1 MNDTRHSTP
10 TLPVVL
16 LLLWAVI
23 SMLLWAMAF
32 YQAPTATPEWLL
44 RAQSVCFGTGETGL
58 PDTYGWM
65 VLAMGPLSM
74 LAGLL
79 VAFGS
84 EVRQG
89 LSVMAASISG
99 KALLVIVLAT
109 LLTEAVWIEGR
120 IEAGIDVA
128 TTVYSFDAPD
138 TLPLD
143 YPRLH
148 QPAAS
153 FALTDQH
160 GGQISPQGLRDKVVL
175 LTFAFAHCQTICPV
189 ILSNVLQAA
198 DRFEPQQ
205 VEVLVVT
212 LDPWRDTPRTLPTL
226 ANGWNLGAN
235 AHVLSGPVDDVMAVL
250 DQYNV
255 PRQRDEKTGD
265 VTHPALVYVLDKN
278 GDLAYGFNNP
288 NADWLA
294 TAVERLLE
302 PADLAVTSSR

>member
-1 MNDTRHSTP
+1 M
-10 TLPVVL
+10 
-16 LLLWAVI
+16 
-23 SMLLWAMAF
+23 
-32 YQAPTATPEWLL
+32 
-44 RAQSVCFGTGETGL
+44 
-58 PDTYGWM
+58 
-65 VLAMGPLSM
+65 
-74 LAGLL
+74 
-79 VAFGS
+79 
-84 EVRQG
+84 
-89 LSVMAASISG
+89 
-99 KALLVIVLAT
+99 
-109 LLTEAVWIEGR
+109 
-120 IEAGIDVA
+120 
-128 TTVYSFDAPD
+128 
-138 TLPLD
+138 
-143 YPRLH
+143 
-148 QPAAS
+148 
-153 FALTDQH
+153 
-160 GGQISPQGLRDKVVL
+160 
-175 LTFAFAHCQTICPV
+175 
-189 ILSNVLQAA
+189 LQAA